1 MRRQTPRKRSIQYS
15 TARAIHD
22 WLRGVLDH
30 AFSRVTTTHHFRAA
44 SFFIALFIG
53 DAASS

>member
-15 TARAIHD
+15 TARAIHY

-30 AFSRVTTTHHFRAA
+30 AFSRVTTTHHFRTA